1 VVVSLRSPLGVVL
14 GRGSAG
20 GGVAHWWA
28 QRLSA
33 LALVPLSVWF
43 LVALVRLPL
52 ADHAAVTIWI
62 GSGWNLVWLV
72 LLLASLCWHSHLGV
86 QVVIEDYVQAPA
98 IKLAG
103 LLLNS
108 AAHAVLAAAGIYA
121 LLRIA
126 LRGMS

>member
-1 VVVSLRSPLGVVL
+1 MSLRSPLAVVL

-20 GGVAHWWA
+20 EGVAHWWA

-33 LALVPLSVWF
+33 LALVPLTVWF
-43 LVALVRLPL
+43 LIALVRLPL

-62 GSGWNLVWLV
+62 ASGWNLVWLV
-72 LLLASLCWHSHLGV
+72 LMLAALCWHSRLGV
-86 QVVIEDYVQAPA
+86 QVVIEDYVHAPA
-98 IKLAG
+98 LKLAA

-108 AAHAVLAAAGIYA
+108 AAHTVLVAAGVYA

-126 LRGMS
+126 LKGLS